1 MTEDDGNP
9 VDQREVKQEGPF
21 LIAAL
26 MQPYEMKLAD
36 VVAVGRSGWGRR
48 AGGGF
53 AITIASAPDSPD
65 FAGYDLRFTPGTRAR
80 AHLVLVHFPGGFYR

>member
-21 LIAAL
+21 LIATL
-26 MQPYEMKLAD
+26 MQPYEMKPAD
-36 VVAVGRSGWGRR
+36 VVAVGRSVCVC
-48 AGGGF
+48 
-53 AITIASAPDSPD
+53 D

-80 AHLVLVHFPGGFYR
+80 ARARWVLVHFPGGFYR